1 MENCGSL
8 SRGTELPR
16 AGGMN
21 GEPSPDTGLPGR
33 ATRHEQ
39 QNHRTS
45 HASHAVLAALTRGSG
60 ECVPP
65 VAIDSRSDGEDR
77 SDQRDKL
84 RHTVSRTGG
93 VPTLNGRTDHE
104 SSVNQFVPDRHL
116 RMDASRVMHDQ
127 QRSDDGKYDS
137 HGREPDDTSEG
148 GRRKHDH
155 ICDFVCVER
164 GDHDAV
170 SDRCDVRASGLI
182 SRRLPPRDWHRL
194 KGTLLGDVW
203 PSLNTRRDRV
213 MVVERDGDIV
223 GCMVF
228 AQVWHAECVWVHP
241 KERGRVSVG
250 RKLIRMFRD
259 TARSIGASEVVMMA
273 MDAVSRRL
281 CSRLGD
287 TSTHLDCDHYAVS
300 VERE

>member
-1 MENCGSL
+1 MENLAPTPDFLVEQPVTNNRITGRVTQAMRYWLLSL
-8 SRGTELPR
+8 ADRVNACPQLLSTVAVTGKTAAISATSFDILSVAPGVYRLSMAARITR
-16 AGGMN
+16 A
-21 GEPSPDTGLPGR
+21 
-33 ATRHEQ
+33 
-39 QNHRTS
+39 
-45 HASHAVLAALTRGSG
+45 AST
-60 ECVPP
+60 
-65 VAIDSRSDGEDR
+65 
-77 SDQRDKL
+77 
-84 RHTVSRTGG
+84 
-93 VPTLNGRTDHE
+93 
-104 SSVNQFVPDRHL
+104 
-116 RMDASRVMHDQ
+116 RVMHDQ